1 MCLLPSA
8 PASVA
13 VLDVSLKG
21 SSWNSV
27 PARASSA
34 ATAPHLLQRLQS
46 AQFIGLLQAANAAN
60 APASVGYRRP
70 PVVLQLQRLLQCLLF
85 SSVTTAS
92 ASAAVLAESSSSYPC
107 RWNNSCR
114 NLLQTCYRACGPS
127 GLLLLQHLLQ
137 CIPSLP
143 ESSSSYLC
151 SWKSSC
157 LDLSLTSS
165 AAIAIADTL
174 YCFSSSI
181 CYSVCRSL
189 VLLLLLLRQ

>member
-13 VLDVSLKG
+13 VLDVFLKG

-27 PARASSA
+27 PTRASSA

-70 PVVLQLQRLLQCLLF
+70 PVVLQLQRLLQC

-92 ASAAVLAESSSSYPC
+92 ASAAVLS
-107 RWNNSCR
+107 
-114 NLLQTCYRACGPS
+114 LQLEQIMPRS
-127 GLLLLQHLLQ
+127 
-137 CIPSLP
+137 
-143 ESSSSYLC
+143 
-151 SWKSSC
+151 
-157 LDLSLTSS
+157 
-165 AAIAIADTL
+165 IAD
-174 YCFSSSI
+174 
-181 CYSVCRSL
+181 
-189 VLLLLLLRQ
+189 LL

>member
-92 ASAAVLAESSSSYPC
+92 ASAAVLAESNSSYPC

-114 NLLQTCYRACGPS
+114 DLLQTCYRACFS
-127 GLLLLQHLLQ
+127 I
-137 CIPSLP
+137 C
-143 ESSSSYLC
+143 C
-151 SWKSSC
+151 SVFRRYQSPAPAI
-157 LDLSLTSS
+157 S
-165 AAIAIADTL
+165 AAGKAH
-174 YCFSSSI
+174 
-181 CYSVCRSL
+181 V
-189 VLLLLLLRQ
+189 

>member
-1 MCLLPSA
+1 MWLLPSA

-13 VLDVSLKG
+13 VLDVSLTG

-27 PARASSA
+27 PTRASSA

-46 AQFIGLLQAANAAN
+46 AQFIGLSQAANAAN

-70 PVVLQLQRLLQCLLF
+70 PVVLQLQRVLQCLLS

-92 ASAAVLAESSSSYPC
+92 ASAVVLSLQLEQLMPRSIAD
-107 RWNNSCR
+107 
-114 NLLQTCYRACGPS
+114 LLQSLLSS

-137 CIPSLP
+137 CFPSLAG
-143 ESSSSYLC
+143 SSSSYLC
-151 SWKSSC
+151 RWKSSC

-165 AAIAIADTL
+165 AATAIADTQ

-181 CYSVCRSL
+181 CYSACRPL
-189 VLLLLLLRQ
+189 VLLLLLLL